1 MLKPG
6 GTLAYSTCTFNT
18 AENEEM
24 IERILSHYPD
34 MESREM
40 KRLWPHLERGGAF
53 CCHLGQIGGRRSFK

>member
-34 MESREM
+34 MERV
-40 KRLWPHLERGGAF
+40 K
-53 CCHLGQIGGRRSFK
+53 